1 MTIIK
6 RAASSSAASYLI
18 FFAALLPSLACSADP
33 RAGDDEVDHTVLA
46 VQNITLDARRSLAVT
61 ERPVLDRFSFQ
72 RVMDQLVADSGVA
85 GLTAS
90 ELFQQWWDTQNSA
103 EFPGPA
109 PHCNDVVD
117 PVLGTTLNG
126 YPYFCRPYPA
136 EGYQASC
143 DPFAQQSACAYVP
156 IGLFNRFDLAP
167 EDGSH
172 CGEYRV
178 VFAKESGIYATNER
192 NLLIFEAT
200 LMNPIPSKGLKGC
213 KKIVDV
219 WADLSKEPDLEKR
232 ADALEEFYFDGVNS
246 LPPVIS
252 AAHFGDNAL
261 GAGQVRSNQFVLT
274 TTGWSLRE
282 YKLLRECSGGT
293 CSALRFVPHSNRNN
307 PFGGL
312 FEPASELAQA
322 PAFRAFFPS
331 QVANL
336 AGATLADITIDVP
349 AEFDSGQS
357 QASGTTA
364 AEMRYLERLGPYPT
378 DLRSGIQAALTS
390 LSSTLT
396 PDEIVL
402 RAQAMSCAGCHRL
415 NNDVPIGGTL
425 TWPSALGF
433 VHVSERDSESVDG
446 VTRQRISDA
455 LVNEFLPHRKVV
467 VEDFLNNKPRPSKG
481 PKCPIGGRHS
491 HG

>member
-6 RAASSSAASYLI
+6 RAASLACAPCL
-18 FFAALLPSLACSADP
+18 FTALALTAACSADP
-33 RAGDDEVDHTVLA
+33 GADAERVDD
-46 VQNITLDARRSLAVT
+46 VQLGVQPITLDARRSLAVT
-61 ERPVLDRFSFQ
+61 DRPILDRFSFQ
-72 RVMDQLVADSGVA
+72 RVLDQLVADSGVP
-85 GLTAS
+85 GLTSVA
-90 ELFQQWWDTQNSA
+90 LFQQWWDTQNPA
-103 EFPGPA
+103 EIPGPA

-126 YPYFCRPYPA
+126 YPYFCRPYPS
-136 EGYQASC
+136 EGYQSSC
-143 DPFAQQSACAYVP
+143 DPFTQPSACSYVP

-178 VFAKESGIYATNER
+178 VFAKESGIAATNER

-200 LMNPIPSKGLKGC
+200 LMNPTPEKGLKGC

-219 WADLSKEPDLEKR
+219 WSDLSKEPDIEKR
-232 ADALEEFYFDGVNS
+232 ADVLEEFYFEGINGG
-246 LPPVIS
+246 PPVIS

-261 GAGQVRSNQFVLT
+261 GVGQVRTNQFVIT
-274 TTGWSLRE
+274 TSGWSLRE
-282 YKLLRECSGGT
+282 YKLLDGQ
-293 CSALRFVPHSNRNN
+293 FVPHSNRNN

-312 FEPASELAQA
+312 FEPGSEHAQA
-322 PAFRAFFPS
+322 AAFRASFAD
-331 QVANL
+331 QVASL
-336 AGATLADITIDVP
+336 AGASLDAVNMDSP
-349 AEFDSGQS
+349 SQFDSGQS

-364 AEMRYLERLGPYPT
+364 AEMRYLERLGYGPS
-378 DLRSGIQAALTS
+378 DLRTAIQDKLTALG
-390 LSSTLT
+390 STLT
-396 PDEIVL
+396 PDEIAL

-415 NNDVPIGGTL
+415 NNDVAIGGGL

-433 VHVSERDSESVDG
+433 VHVSERETESVDG